1 MVMIKTRIGTN
12 AGKIWRKVN
21 STAQKSCSF
30 KELCSELDLSEQDVN
45 LAIGWLS
52 RDDQIVIDEKM
63 ERISIPI
70 CPYF

>member
-1 MVMIKTRIGTN
+1 MIKTRIGTN
-12 AGKIWRKVN
+12 AGRIWRQVN

-30 KELCSELDLSEQDVN
+30 DELRRELELSEQDVN

-52 RDDQIVIDEKM
+52 REGQIVIDEKV
-63 ERISIPI
+63 ERVSIPI